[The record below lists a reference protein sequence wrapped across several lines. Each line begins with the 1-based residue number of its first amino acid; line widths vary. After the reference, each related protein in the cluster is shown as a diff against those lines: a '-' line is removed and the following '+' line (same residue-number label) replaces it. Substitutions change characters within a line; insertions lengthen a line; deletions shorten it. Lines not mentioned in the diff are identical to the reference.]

1 MCVHGA
7 NVFMD
12 PVFHIRIPILARLNP
27 PTQHSDVRSRCRVRS
42 DYGKTK
48 HRGCAP
54 GAPARHTRCV
64 PRSALLCH
72 HCPDCFSPQGFLIA
86 LIAPLS
92 EKSHCPLPV
101 FANSQSLF
109 SGGEFPCDLWP
120 AGFSGSPPDLDTPQ
134 LLPASPPTP
143 VAAWASP
150 VPQSTPARA
159 SPTPSTPALGSTAGV
174 P

>member
-1 MCVHGA
+1 MSWNACNNQAVCLIIAYVYTWGECVYGPR
-7 NVFMD
+7 F
-12 PVFHIRIPILARLNP
+12 FHIRILAR
-27 PTQHSDVRSRCRVRS
+27 PTRTQMCGAACAAKR
-42 DYGKTK
+42 
-48 HRGCAP
+48 RGCAP

-159 SPTPSTPALGSTAGV
+159 
-174 P
+174 